1 MSNNQIKISVT
12 FINVTFTNSWMRHP
26 DFSPFTLID
35 ENKEDF
41 LKDKE
46 KFLKEHLTCQLLDED
61 EELIDYISISKS
73 KVNCVIDYLEIDNNK
88 ISMDLEFDFEF
99 ELKNSYQNCL
109 TIIKEFESKNGDLRH
124 QLYPCFI
131 INGEESVS
139 DGWDEEIFV
148 EQINEGT
155 WLL

>member
-1 MSNNQIKISVT
+1 MSSNNLKISVT
-12 FINVTFTNSWMRHP
+12 FINVTYTNSWMRHP

-88 ISMDLEFDFEF
+88 ISMDLEFYF
-99 ELKNSYQNCL
+99 
-109 TIIKEFESKNGDLRH
+109 
-124 QLYPCFI
+124 
-131 INGEESVS
+131 
-139 DGWDEEIFV
+139 
-148 EQINEGT
+148 
-155 WLL
+155 